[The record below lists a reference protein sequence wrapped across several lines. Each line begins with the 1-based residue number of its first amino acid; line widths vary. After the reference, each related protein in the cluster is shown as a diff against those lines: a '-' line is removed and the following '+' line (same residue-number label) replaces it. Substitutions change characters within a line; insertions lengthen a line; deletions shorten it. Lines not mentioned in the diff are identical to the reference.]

1 MMIGTFYKIF
11 LVGLGGFVGSVCR
24 FLAAGFVQEA
34 SGTVNFPYGTIAVNL
49 IGCLVIGFLSYLAD
63 AQEMFSTDA
72 RAFIFVGVLGGF
84 TTFSTF
90 GNETLNLVRHGST
103 AYAIVNVAV
112 QVIFGLALVWAGRS
126 AAQLIWG

>member
-1 MMIGTFYKIF
+1 MNDTAYK
-11 LVGLGGFVGSVCR
+11 LLMVGLGGFVGSVSR
-24 FLAAGFVQEA
+24 FLAAGWVQEM
-34 SGTVNFPYGTIAVNL
+34 SGTINFPYGTIAVNL
-49 IGCLVIGFLSYLAD
+49 IGCFVIGLLSYLAD

-72 RAFIFVGVLGGF
+72 RAFIFVGILGGF

-103 AYAIVNVAV
+103 TYAILNVAI
-112 QVIFGLALVWAGRS
+112 QVVLGLALVWVGRS